1 MNAMH
6 GDMSSARVVIPGLT
20 RNPSGLWI
28 PACAGM
34 TRSAVT
40 NNAVQRGLEP
50 SPQTKT
56 TDAARPLGDLCFI
69 ETQFP
74 VSKMS
79 MESYKERS
87 AKDGQTLTG
96 LGRWWGRKPLVL
108 CRATILGLLLPS
120 TNDPQMDREVFLR
133 LMTMDQEGLLRRK
146 SKNLPVTELF
156 KRLPPAD
163 RAGYFAPGSD
173 ENQARFKKGLS
184 REDKDEI
191 QKRVF
196 LSLSYDERL
205 EYCDRPEQIDGPSPE
220 SWQVING
227 HLGTHAPSLSELVA
241 ELGKRRFGHVPRVG
255 DAFCGGGSIPFEA
268 ARLGCEAYGSD
279 LNPVAALL
287 TWAALNIVGGGPQ
300 VAEEVRRAQ
309 REIYDAVDRQVTA
322 WGIEHRT
329 EDVPTAEWKTLV
341 KALED
346 GKLNPADVSQRV
358 PRADAYLYCV
368 EVVCPE
374 TGWTVPLA
382 PSWVIGEK
390 SRCIA
395 RLVPDRKRKRYEI
408 EIHSGVSDAEMK
420 ASKQGTVRDGYVVHP
435 ILEAQGK
442 NPAGVQ
448 QIRMAGRG
456 KDPNAQYHESGL
468 RPWENDDL
476 VPRPDDVFQERL
488 YCIRWVTDFQRENAK
503 GEMVW
508 DEERE
513 YRAPTEH
520 DLRREE
526 TALFLLRER
535 FQDWQAKGHLPF
547 MRIEPGVETERLQRE
562 RGWTHWHHLANPR
575 QLLVEGLFLYIA
587 AECKS
592 HLERVVGSLGVGRN
606 LDRHLRICIWDKS
619 AANEKVASA
628 FLNQAFNTQYNYGC
642 RTVTSID
649 SAWKLD
655 IEGVFS
661 APKSTVAPLDARAV
675 SANSDVW
682 LTDPPYADAVNYH
695 ELGEF
700 FLAWYDGRLANDFR
714 NWYRDSRRALAVTG
728 SDENFRRSMVDC
740 YRNLA
745 AHMPD
750 NGLQVVMFTHQD
762 AGVWAELSLI
772 LWAAGLRVTAA
783 WCIATE
789 TGPATG
795 EGNYVQGTVLLV
807 LRKQTSEE
815 TAFLDEVYQEVEAEV
830 RRQLDTMRDLHD
842 AKDPNFGDT
851 DYQLAAYAAALRVLT
866 SRKIEEIDVAYEL
879 TRTRTKGEKSLV
891 EQLIER
897 AVKIACD
904 HLVPRGVDTHLW
916 KSLSALERFYLK
928 GLELE
933 CHGEHRVGV
942 YQELARGFGVEEY
955 KPLLASTKANETRLK
970 TAGEFGI
977 KETGDTGFGATL
989 VRHALFAVYKTLETE
1004 SPRDGLTWLATEV
1017 KDYASNRARILEILE
1032 FLAALCHHA
1041 SLPHWHKDAEAAA
1054 ILAGALRNRQDNV

>member
-1 MNAMH
+1 MN
-6 GDMSSARVVIPGLT
+6 VT
-20 RNPSGLWI
+20 RPETASPTNKSG
-28 PACAGM
+28 
-34 TRSAVT
+34 
-40 NNAVQRGLEP
+40 
-50 SPQTKT
+50 
-56 TDAARPLGDLCFI
+56 AAQPLGDLCFI

-108 CRATILGLLLPS
+108 CRAAILGLLLPS
-120 TNDPQMDREVFLR
+120 TEDQKMDREVFLR
-133 LMTMDQEGLLRRK
+133 LMTMDEEGLLRRK
-146 SKNLPVTELF
+146 SKNIPATELF
-156 KRLPPAD
+156 KCLPPAA
-163 RAGYFAPGSD
+163 RGRYFAPESD
-173 ENQARFKKGLS
+173 EEQARFKKGAS
-184 REDKDEI
+184 REVKEEL

-205 EYCDRPEQIDGPSPE
+205 EYCDRPEQIDGPSAE

-227 HLGTHAPSLSELVA
+227 HLGTHASSLFELVA

-287 TWAALNIVGGGPQ
+287 TWAALNIVGGGPK
-300 VAEEVRRAQ
+300 VADEVRRAQ

-329 EDVPTAEWKTLV
+329 EDVSAAEWKRLV

-346 GKLNPADVSQRV
+346 GKLTPVDVSRRV

-374 TGWTVPLA
+374 TGWMVPLA

-395 RLVPDRKRKRYEI
+395 RLVPDRKRKRYDI
-408 EIHSGVSDAEMK
+408 EIHSGVGDTEMK
-420 ASKQGTVRDGYVVHP
+420 AAKQGTVRDGYVIHP
-435 ILEAQGK
+435 ILEEQSK
-442 NPAGVQ
+442 NPATIQ
-448 QIRMAGRG
+448 QLRMAGRG
-456 KDPNAQYHESGL
+456 KDPSAQHHKSGL
-468 RPWENDDL
+468 RLWENDDL

-488 YCIRWVTDFQRENAK
+488 YCIRWVTAFQRENAK
-503 GEMVW
+503 GELVW
-508 DEERE
+508 DEAKE

-526 TALFLLRER
+526 TVLRLLRER
-535 FQDWQAKGHLPF
+535 FHDWQANGYLPS

-562 RGWTHWHHLANPR
+562 RGWTHWHHLFNPR
-575 QLLVEGLFLYIA
+575 QMLQLGCFVTTTLGRRLSIEQRVACLL
-587 AECKS
+587 S
-592 HLERVVGSLGVGRN
+592 VGRGADWN
-606 LDRHLRICIWDKS
+606 SKLARWIAD
-619 AANEKVASA
+619 ASKENGA
-628 FLNQAFNTQYNYGC
+628 QTFSNQALNTLFNYYSRPLRLIETTICAGLKES
-642 RTVTSID
+642 RAAGHGVVT
-649 SAWKLD
+649 
-655 IEGVFS
+655 
-661 APKSTVAPLDARAV
+661 PLDCRQINSRAEFWI
-675 SANSDVW
+675 S
-682 LTDPPYADAVNYH
+682 DPPYADAINYH
-695 ELGEF
+695 ELGGY
-700 FLAWYDGRLANDFR
+700 FLAWYQHFLRQDFPT
-714 NWYRDSRRALAVTG
+714 WQTDSRRALAVTG

-745 AHMPD
+745 AHMLD

-762 AGVWAELSLI
+762 AGVWADLSLI

-807 LRKQTSEE
+807 LRKQTSEK
-815 TAFLDEVYQEVEAEV
+815 TTFLDEVYQEVEAEV
-830 RRQLDTMRDLHD
+830 RRQLDTMRDLDD

-879 TRTRTKGEKSLV
+879 TKTRTKGEKSPV

-933 CHGEHRVGV
+933 SHGEHRVGV
-942 YQELARGFGVEEY
+942 YQELARGFGVDEY
-955 KPLLASTKANETRLK
+955 KPLLASIKANETRLK
-970 TAGEFGI
+970 SASEFSN
-977 KETGDTGFGATL
+977 KEMGDTGFGITL
-989 VRHALFAVYKTLETE
+989 VRHALFATSKTVETDG
-1004 SPRDGLTWLATEV
+1004 PRDGLTWLSTEV

-1032 FLAALCHHA
+1032 FLATLRHHA
-1041 SLPHWHKDAEAAA
+1041 SLPHWRKDAEAAA